1 MFPMDE
7 TINLLNCVRISYY
20 HELLLY
26 LPKVKE
32 MMSDII
38 EAFKDN
44 AQIETW
50 LSGKSRKAVELK
62 VIV

>member
-1 MFPMDE
+1 
-7 TINLLNCVRISYY
+7 
-20 HELLLY
+20 
-26 LPKVKE
+26 

-44 AQIETW
+44 AQYETW

-62 VIV
+62 VSKVFYRETKEAHLLRRHQINSLTLFS